1 MQAVLASLKNAQTFF
16 PRGKA
21 CCLLSSFKELRA
33 PLGYT
38 CALRGRD
45 MCSCLVAAVLRAPPT
60 RQVQGPWALRTHS
73 RLVIGAV
80 YECAPTPAC
89 MQRPITKRAVPQN
102 DTRWD
107 AHACTHA
114 RTHTRTRIHARLRTQ
129 TNTCALARAHTQTH
143 THTHTHTHAV
153 LCMQRPITELK
164 GTTNIAH
171 HFEAHSSGTA
181 PQQGNGG
188 NSRKARSSSNR
199 NPSTLSSLTHQ
210 GSGQMGE
217 TSPAPGVSHWKWVP
231 NALGA
236 DGRNQPC
243 SWGESLDVGAQCT
256 WGRWEKPALL
266 LG

>member
-129 TNTCALARAHTQTH
+129 TNTCALARAHTH
-143 THTHTHTHAV
+143 THTHTHM
-153 LCMQRPITELK
+153 LCC
-164 GTTNIAH
+164 AC
-171 HFEAHSSGTA
+171 SA
-181 PQQGNGG
+181 P
-188 NSRKARSSSNR
+188 S
-199 NPSTLSSLTHQ
+199 LSSRAPPTSRTTLKPTRPAQLRNKATAVTPGRPAARLT
-210 GSGQMGE
+210 G
-217 TSPAPGVSHWKWVP
+217 TP
-231 NALGA
+231 
-236 DGRNQPC
+236 QPC
-243 SWGESLDVGAQCT
+243 
-256 WGRWEKPALL
+256 RP
-266 LG
+266 